1 MFWLI
6 VLTVLVITVVVY
18 LSDRAQDRA
27 ATKDTDTG
35 TKTT

>member
-18 LSDRAQDRA
+18 LSDRSQDRA
-27 ATKDTDTG
+27 ATKETDTG

>member
-18 LSDRAQDRA
+18 VSDRAQDRSP
-27 ATKDTDTG
+27 TKDTDTG